1 MNKTESV
8 FKDTLA
14 ERIRYCEAL
23 QIDLVRAEA
32 EGNSDWEAVLKNAL
46 DDMVDRFKTDQSELT
61 NAIAELNKSFALPLG
76 WSLESDLKVAK
87 DLAVAV
93 DHNLRGLL
101 KVIAKIEGE
110 T

>member
-14 ERIRYCEAL
+14 ERLRYLEAL
-23 QIDLVRAEA
+23 DLDLKRAKA
-32 EGNSDWEAVLKNAL
+32 EGNPEWEAVLQNAI
-46 DDMVDRFKTDQSELT
+46 DDVVARVRAEQTELT
-61 NAIAELNKSFALPLG
+61 QAIGELNKSFALPLG

-110 T
+110 N